1 MKAKKGV
8 VDFLN
13 KILTNELTA
22 INQYFLHGEM
32 CGNWGYTVLHNE
44 IRKHAI
50 DEMKHAEQLIE
61 HVLFLEGFPNLQRLG
76 NLKIGET
83 VPEQLKSDLGL
94 EQEAVKLLTEAI
106 EHCVKVGDFNTRGK
120 LEVVLTS
127 EEEHIDWI
135 ETQLETI
142 KQVGVENYLSQHMH
156 EG

>member
-8 VDFLN
+8 VDLLN
-13 KILTNELTA
+13 KVLTNELTA

-32 CGNWGYTVLHNE
+32 CGNWGYQLLHNE

-50 DEMKHAEQLIE
+50 DEMKHAEEIIE
-61 HVLFLEGFPNLQRLG
+61 HVLFLDGFPNLQRLG
-76 NLKIGET
+76 TLKIGET
-83 VPEQLKSDLGL
+83 VPEQLKSDLVL
-94 EQEAVKLLTEAI
+94 EQEAVKLLADAI

-120 LEVVLTS
+120 LETILTS

-142 KQVGVENYLSQHMH
+142 KQVGLENYLSQHMH
-156 EG
+156 EE